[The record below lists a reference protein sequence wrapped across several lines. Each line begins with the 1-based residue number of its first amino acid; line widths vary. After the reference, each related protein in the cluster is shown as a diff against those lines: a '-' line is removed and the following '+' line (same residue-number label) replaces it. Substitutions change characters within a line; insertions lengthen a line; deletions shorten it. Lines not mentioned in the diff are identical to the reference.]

1 MKDTVSIRKAGYYDF
16 QLLSELGKQTF
27 LESHGHSASPE
38 IISNYR
44 NEKFNPDAIS
54 AELNQ
59 IANIFHIITYNGKP
73 AGYSKIIFNTNHPA
87 IKEKN
92 VTKLER
98 IYLLKEFYDLKLGH
112 QLFQFILDISK
123 SSNQSGMW
131 LYTWKEN
138 QRAIKFYITNGFKII
153 GSYDFK
159 LSESHSNPNHLMF
172 LTYR

>member
-1 MKDTVSIRKAGYYDF
+1 MKDTVSIRKARYYDF
-16 QLLSELGKQTF
+16 QLLSELGKQSF
-27 LESHGHSASPE
+27 LESHGHSASPDV
-38 IISNYR
+38 ISNYTD
-44 NEKFNPDAIS
+44 EKFNPDAIS
-54 AELNQ
+54 VELNQ
-59 IANIFHIITYNGKP
+59 AANIFNIITYNGKP
-73 AGYSKIIFNTNHPA
+73 TGYSKIIFNTSHPA

-123 SSNQSGMW
+123 NNKQSGMW

-138 QRAIKFYITNGFKII
+138 QRAIKFYINNGFEMI

-159 LSESHSNPNHLMF
+159 LSERHSNPNHLMF
-172 LTYR
+172 LRY